1 VSQQLQ
7 QRLSALREKLASS
20 ERALQA
26 YRESK
31 GLVNVGGSAQANS
44 SQQMGAVT
52 ERMLQARTRRM
63 ELESAYAQL
72 RNLTPSSYGSV
83 PEVVR
88 DSGVTDAQR
97 LVSANAAK
105 VAEMA
110 ERLGPEHEQLKQAR
124 AELAQA
130 QEALQTRQAAI
141 VRSVTREYEAAR
153 GTELAL
159 ERNLNELRGS
169 AQGVNRDEFQLA
181 VLEREYQSNR
191 QLFEMF
197 MSRAKETSLL
207 GDVQPSMARVTDM
220 AVPPDIPVK
229 PNRRNLVMTAILM
242 ALLLGAL
249 ASIAIDRLDNTIK
262 GSDDAEARLKVPVLA
277 TLPQVDVPNRRQMAR
292 LFLENTHSHFSE
304 GIRTART
311 GVMLSSL
318 DAACK
323 VLLVTSAVPG
333 EGKTTVAVN
342 LALALAHAGTKTLL
356 IDADMRRGQTSR
368 SLGQG
373 GATLGLATA
382 VAGTAPL
389 EQCVVAV
396 RRTTLSLL
404 PVGETPP
411 NPLELLHSQ
420 KFKDVLERL
429 KTEFQVIIID
439 SPPLELVS
447 EAQVLAP
454 LVTNSLLVTRAMS
467 TPLPLARKALN
478 RLQRAGGNVLGVVV
492 NGLDFSRAKRYY
504 GEYVASSYSYG
515 YQNYGAKPVDVDIE
529 LDAEPTPSAKPAAH
543 SVRALFNRLKKTDT
557 AEQKRA

>member
-1 VSQQLQ
+1 
-7 QRLSALREKLASS
+7 
-20 ERALQA
+20 
-26 YRESK
+26 
-31 GLVNVGGSAQANS
+31 
-44 SQQMGAVT
+44 M
-52 ERMLQARTRRM
+52 
-63 ELESAYAQL
+63 
-72 RNLTPSSYGSV
+72 
-83 PEVVR
+83 
-88 DSGVTDAQR
+88 
-97 LVSANAAK
+97 
-105 VAEMA
+105 
-110 ERLGPEHEQLKQAR
+110 
-124 AELAQA
+124 
-130 QEALQTRQAAI
+130 
-141 VRSVTREYEAAR
+141 REYETAR

-159 ERNLNELRGS
+159 ERNLNEIRGS

-181 VLEREYQSNR
+181 VLEREYESNR

-197 MSRAKETSLL
+197 MSRAKETSLV
-207 GDVQPSMARVTDM
+207 GDVQPSMARITDM
-220 AVPPDIPVK
+220 AVPPETPVK
-229 PNRRNLVMTAILM
+229 PKRSQLVLVAMLL

-249 ASIAIDRLDNTIK
+249 APVAIDRLDNTIK
-262 GSDDAEARLKVPVLA
+262 GSDDAEARLQVPVLA

-311 GVMLSSL
+311 GVMLS
-318 DAACK
+318 
-323 VLLVTSAVPG
+323 
-333 EGKTTVAVN
+333 
-342 LALALAHAGTKTLL
+342 
-356 IDADMRRGQTSR
+356 
-368 SLGQG
+368 
-373 GATLGLATA
+373 GLASA

-429 KTEFQVIIID
+429 KAEFQVIIID

-515 YQNYGAKPVDVDIE
+515 YENYGAKPVDVDIE
-529 LDAEPTPSAKPAAH
+529 LDAEPTPSAKPATH